1 MSFARPW
8 LLVLLIAVPLWWWWR
23 ARRLAR
29 LPGTSLSD
37 ARPAAGIAQR
47 TWMARVP
54 VALRSACLV
63 AWIIAAAGP
72 RVGAAKSE
80 VRSQGISIVL
90 TIDLSSSMLA
100 EDFSPNNRLDV
111 AKITALEFV
120 RARTSDRIGLVTF
133 AGQALTQVPVT
144 SDYAVLEAAI
154 RDMHIG
160 SLEDGTAI
168 GTGIAT
174 AANRLRRVQGK
185 SRVMILLTDG
195 VNNRGTIDPRTAAQA
210 AFSFGIRIY
219 AIGVGTEGEAPV
231 PTGQGGQGLRYQML
245 PVQIDEPL
253 LTEIATSTGGRY
265 FRATDTES
273 LRHIFSEINT
283 LEKTTVQHVVY
294 RRFDE
299 ALRWPLAV
307 GLLALALELVM
318 SASVVVRVP

>member
-1 MSFARPW
+1 
-8 LLVLLIAVPLWWWWR
+8 
-23 ARRLAR
+23 
-29 LPGTSLSD
+29 
-37 ARPAAGIAQR
+37 
-47 TWMARVP
+47 MARVP

-63 AWIIAAAGP
+63 AWIVAAAGP

-90 TIDLSSSMLA
+90 AIDLSSSMLA

-111 AKITALEFV
+111 AKITAIEFV
-120 RARTSDRIGLVTF
+120 RARTSDRIGLVAF

-154 RDMHIG
+154 RDLHIG

-174 AANRLRRVQGK
+174 AANRLRRAQGK

-195 VNNRGTIDPRTAAQA
+195 VNNRGTVDPRTAAQA
-210 AFSFGIRIY
+210 AFAFGIRIY

-245 PVQIDEPL
+245 PVQIDEQL
-253 LTEIATSTGGRY
+253 LTEVATGTGGRY

-283 LEKTTVQHVVY
+283 LETTTVQHVVY

-299 ALRWPLAV
+299 ALRWPLAL
-307 GLLALALELVM
+307 GLLALALELVI
-318 SASVVVRVP
+318 SATVVVRVP